1 MQTAMLA
8 FSFGY
13 EFITKYDDRLAIAQD
28 NAAAGIN
35 WGGNLIAMGLLIS
48 RAIATSNSLWVFLVW
63 VGLGGLVV
71 LLYRKV
77 IDVLVLP
84 EVDIEKSM
92 ESVDEQVGR
101 GVRVSENTMSNW
113 GVGLL
118 AGVMK
123 ISLVTFLNTFLRGCE
138 FEFIG

>member
-1 MQTAMLA
+1 
-8 FSFGY
+8 
-13 EFITKYDDRLAIAQD
+13 
-28 NAAAGIN
+28 
-35 WGGNLIAMGLLIS
+35 MGLLIS

-71 LLYRKV
+71 LFYRKV

-101 GVRVSENTMSNW
+101 GVRVSENTMGNW

-123 ISLVTFLNTFLRGCE
+123 ISLVTCLNTFLRGCE